1 MKILTQP
8 SESSHMCNSIC
19 LLHFFQNGEAIEAGR
34 DGDEE
39 ERARPAHR
47 LHRLQ
52 AAIPLGQGQVKD
64 DYWGKIL
71 SVELW
76 GMPSAIE
83 ETGDF
88 QVSWRNVM
96 KGEIR

>member
-8 SESSHMCNSIC
+8 SESFHMCNSIR

-47 LHRLQ
+47 LHRIQ
-52 AAIPLGQGQVKD
+52 AALPIGQGQVKD
-64 DYWGKIL
+64 DYCGKI
-71 SVELW
+71 
-76 GMPSAIE
+76 
-83 ETGDF
+83 
-88 QVSWRNVM
+88 
-96 KGEIR
+96 